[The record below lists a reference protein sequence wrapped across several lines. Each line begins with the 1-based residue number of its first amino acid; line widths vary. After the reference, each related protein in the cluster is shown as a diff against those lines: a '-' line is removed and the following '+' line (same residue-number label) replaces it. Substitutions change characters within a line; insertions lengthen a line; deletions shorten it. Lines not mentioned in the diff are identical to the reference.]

1 MMMMRWRGR
10 VLARRIWARSLHLD
24 AATSQCLT
32 HHQHTTL
39 ALASKVYITHSTLYQ
54 NRMANGI
61 GIAHKISNVN
71 SPQSL
76 SL

>member
-39 ALASKVYITHSTLYQ
+39 ALASKVYITHKYIIPKQ
-54 NRMANGI
+54 NGKWHWHSSQMSI
-61 GIAHKISNVN
+61 LL
-71 SPQSL
+71 SL
-76 SL
+76 SAFKY